1 MLGLCYVCGLSLVVV
16 RRRRGGFC
24 VEHRLQSLGSV
35 AVVCGLSCAE
45 ARGVF
50 PEPMSPALAGRFLTA
65 GLPGK
70 SFLLF
75 IPPPKVEFGLI
86 SYTQLLLKQKYVF
99 ISHILCILVLL
110 LLFFTSV
117 YCAYVLSSSSCVR
130 LFVTLWTVA
139 CQAPLVH
146 GDSPGENTG
155 VGCHFFPQR
164 IFPGIEPASLMSP
177 ALTGRFFTTS
187 AAGEA

>member
-1 MLGLCYVCGLSLVVV
+1 MAYEYIHTASAFKNNYLLNKYLIMLGLCHVCGLSLVVV

-24 VEHRLQSLGSV
+24 VEHRLQSLSSV

-50 PEPMSPALAGRFLTA
+50 PEPMSPALAGRFLTT

-86 SYTQLLLKQKYVF
+86 SYT
-99 ISHILCILVLL
+99 
-110 LLFFTSV
+110 
-117 YCAYVLSSSSCVR
+117 
-130 LFVTLWTVA
+130 
-139 CQAPLVH
+139 
-146 GDSPGENTG
+146 
-155 VGCHFFPQR
+155 
-164 IFPGIEPASLMSP
+164 
-177 ALTGRFFTTS
+177 
-187 AAGEA
+187 